1 MAFVFK
7 APRKDNRSQ
16 TADIVGPGAY
26 IDLFPPQTNIQK
38 NLRPFNSTSI
48 KGVNIE
54 VKVKEQVP
62 GPGYYNVQPNNNE
75 KVVIS
80 SPDEEI
86 KVIEIPKPS
95 SFFKNRQQ
103 RFQNEDKLEVPGPG
117 AYELEKANR
126 RKVKGGI
133 KLQAKPKSVIDHL
146 MLINRYSSIPSIPG
160 KQQQYGYTENE
171 NNQLELNQLNNSMA
185 DADKNL
191 GPGCYDIKGTFNQPS
206 RIRGVSWHNQN
217 PVKATNSEKLDTSCY
232 VGPGSYETNY
242 FSQGP
247 LYKLKQSHVFSSK
260 SNRDQR
266 RGERANSFLSQ
277 KNKSIMSTSYQ
288 VQNDSEPDDSD
299 SEYEYIEDATPG
311 PGYYHNESTM
321 SSIKTVG
328 KPEKFQYFGTRQ
340 ERFKQVKNEIIVGPG
355 QYNPIMVEK
364 LGKVENVAIQNRTVP
379 FGSSNTRF
387 ETKIFQEIKPCPGQ
401 YEPRNTFED
410 RLIYRIQR
418 GYRGNF
424 GSTERRFKNLSFQQ
438 EVNSFNFLI
447 LNKLQQI
454 QFKEIPGPGQ
464 YLDPIIEKENEDVK
478 PNSIFISKTKRDG
491 LAEKKKIVPPP
502 GQYNIDAYDIKKK
515 VQKDD
520 EDDPE
525 LAVKKPGFLSGE
537 VRFKEPKVVKSNFI
551 FIKGNI
557 QFIYFILFLED
568 DDDDFDDGIPITSN
582 KHISD
587 LYKKKP
593 KQVAPFGSKQKRF
606 IASKQN
612 SKVAPGQYYDQLQQS
627 WNKRTFNI
635 LFAEI

>member
-48 KGVNIE
+48 KGVNLE
-54 VKVKEQVP
+54 VKVKEQLP
-62 GPGYYNVQPNNNE
+62 GPGYYNVQSNNHE

-95 SFFKNRQQ
+95 SFFKNRQH
-103 RFQNEDKLEVPGPG
+103 RFQNEDKIEVPGPG
-117 AYELEKANR
+117 AYEIEKANR

-133 KLQAKPKSVIDHL
+133 KLQGKPKSVIDHL
-146 MLINRYSSIPSIPG
+146 MQINRYSSIPSIPG

-185 DADKNL
+185 DADKKL
-191 GPGCYDIKGTFNQPS
+191 GPGCYDVKGTFDKPS

-217 PVKATNSEKLDTSCY
+217 LNKTGISEKLDTSCY

-266 RGERANSFLSQ
+266 RGERANSFLSS

-299 SEYEYIEDATPG
+299 SEFEYIEDATPG

-328 KPEKFQYFGTRQ
+328 KPEKFQYFGTRS

-364 LGKVENVAIQNRTVP
+364 LGKVENVAIQNKTVP

-424 GSTERRFKNLSFQQ
+424 GSTERRFKNQSFQQ
-438 EVNSFNFLI
+438 E
-447 LNKLQQI
+447 
-454 QFKEIPGPGQ
+454 EIPGPGQ

-491 LAEKKKIVPPP
+491 LAEKKKVVPPP

-537 VRFKEPKVVKSNFI
+537 VRFKEPKVVK
-551 FIKGNI
+551 K
-557 QFIYFILFLED
+557 D
-568 DDDDFDDGIPITSN
+568 DDDDFDDGVPITSN